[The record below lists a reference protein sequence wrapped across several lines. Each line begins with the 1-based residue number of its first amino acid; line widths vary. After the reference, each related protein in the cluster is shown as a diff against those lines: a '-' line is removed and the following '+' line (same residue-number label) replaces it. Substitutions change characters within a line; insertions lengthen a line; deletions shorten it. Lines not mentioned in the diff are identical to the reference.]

1 MKITDAKRKSVFHLP
16 CHNHCLVIAPAH
28 ITFSQYPT
36 TLLTR
41 RRGGPHNLP
50 YPYMLLD
57 IDCPISATRVSYPF
71 IFLISRLGRARP
83 QDSIYLYQCTARI
96 SLAVMCLV
104 SLGSVSCPS
113 CVLHV
118 LSLFIFLS
126 CPVLFRFSGGSLDR
140 PHFKLQGE
148 EEMREKRSTR

>member
-1 MKITDAKRKSVFHLP
+1 MSQPLP
-16 CHNHCLVIAPAH
+16 GYRPSAYNVLAISHNP
-28 ITFSQYPT
+28 
-36 TLLTR
+36 
-41 RRGGPHNLP
+41 P
-50 YPYMLLD
+50 YP
-57 IDCPISATRVSYPF
+57 
-71 IFLISRLGRARP
+71 RLGRARP

-96 SLAVMCLV
+96 SLAVI
-104 SLGSVSCPS
+104 VSCPS